1 LAEGFDRLY
10 ALGPHEIQL
19 GLLKR
24 LRGTPIARHAAE
36 WAMEYDPKPP
46 YVVRQTLTLSA
57 ETIERLDRMARYWD
71 RVANSGRFTRALP
84 LLMQSPAPDGQIS
97 PFWAFMAFSDSVW
110 ARHQKTAFLTPENWV
125 DEMFD
130 HLVLRLGLDEELV
143 RHTLLSDYLASGA
156 RAKPQCLSLV
166 LTKTS
171 VSRPS
176 VHLTQRQAMHASAQE

>member
-1 LAEGFDRLY
+1 
-10 ALGPHEIQL
+10 
-19 GLLKR
+19 
-24 LRGTPIARHAAE
+24 
-36 WAMEYDPKPP
+36 
-46 YVVRQTLTLSA
+46 
-57 ETIERLDRMARYWD
+57 MARYWD

-84 LLMQSPAPDGQIS
+84 LLMQSPDPDGQIS

-110 ARHQKTAFLTPENWV
+110 ARHHKTAFLTPENWV

-130 HLVLRLGLDEELV
+130 HLVRRVGLDEELV

-176 VHLTQRQAMHASAQE
+176 AHLTQRQAMHATTQE